1 MWKYEFII
9 LWQPSVMVHNAGAY
23 TFHFGIFLNIKLS
36 TDDDLNICVYWAHGN
51 KVYCKGGAIISVTSS
66 FWRTNRYFLRVLY
79 MVLYWVSSYYTTQL
93 IVTHRSW
100 VYTMASS
107 SYIAIASFFF
117 ADTFSWVSSAAVL
130 LKDVDDDNNDSW
142 SASSEQRKN
151 VSQTG
156 SSNRATRRIFLTRSQ
171 D

>member
-1 MWKYEFII
+1 
-9 LWQPSVMVHNAGAY
+9 
-23 TFHFGIFLNIKLS
+23 
-36 TDDDLNICVYWAHGN
+36 
-51 KVYCKGGAIISVTSS
+51 
-66 FWRTNRYFLRVLY
+66 
-79 MVLYWVSSYYTTQL
+79 
-93 IVTHRSW
+93 
-100 VYTMASS
+100 MASS

-156 SSNRATRRIFLTRSQ
+156 SSNRATRRIFFKQGLKTKGSKAVDCSSADLTGLFACRRVPAASKFVTFIEQ
-171 D
+171 QYNVWCV